1 MASAKEEERR
11 LNPEDQKAYTL
22 KELLAKFAGHYGEEE
37 IVNFWRD
44 EMTPVVQPKVPKT
57 ISAQTTEGAASSCED
72 PDSQEERRRDPL
84 DGRAYTFQ
92 ELKAQYEGQY
102 TINEVKDYWLGTM
115 VLVEANHVQQ
125 KQQQQQPQQSAQ
137 MSTLAQPSTAAESQQ
152 PLTQG
157 NAWAEE
163 WLRSMDESR
172 VLEQYADRVACQC
185 TSLEAA
191 LEMYSRVQGSKRLL
205 DPRFFDDVGIK
216 KVGHKRMVERYFDT
230 IEVKEQA
237 SAIQDLPVEVV
248 EEFYRSPGEKLCEA
262 GAAGDPRSLSVLLAL
277 CDLIDVEWRTLQNE
291 VGETLVEAAGSAGN
305 VDLAKAL
312 IREGARPP
320 LAAVIAYGDVS
331 ELDFLLYSE
340 MLRRQ
345 LPGCSRH

>member
-205 DPRFFDDVGIK
+205 DP
-216 KVGHKRMVERYFDT
+216 MVERYFDT

-237 SAIQDLPVEVV
+237 SAIQAILRSPDAKGLAEDLPVEVV

>member
-22 KELLAKFAGHYGEEE
+22 KEE

-205 DPRFFDDVGIK
+205 DP
-216 KVGHKRMVERYFDT
+216 MVERYFDT